1 MNREKKFLA
10 KLCIFL
16 FMMLCATFVF
26 ANGNVKDVQ
35 AASQMVKLKEGV
47 NYTKYDYTR
56 DGKKDRFKYVNDRSS
71 GNNYKIYINGKYK
84 KKFRSEAPP
93 EKEWFLFHLLKKV
106 RLWLLSE
113 FQNT

>member
-47 NYTKYDYTR
+47 TYTKYDFTR

-71 GNNYKIYINGKYK
+71 GNNYKIWYK
-84 KKFRSEAPP
+84 IIYV
-93 EKEWFLFHLLKKV
+93 FLTIFLYLLKCP
-106 RLWLLSE
+106 
-113 FQNT
+113 

>member
-47 NYTKYDYTR
+47 TYT
-56 DGKKDRFKYVNDRSS
+56 
-71 GNNYKIYINGKYK
+71 
-84 KKFRSEAPP
+84 
-93 EKEWFLFHLLKKV
+93 
-106 RLWLLSE
+106 
-113 FQNT
+113 